1 MKRTC
6 ARPRWTSTCLVA
18 LATVA
23 LVLLAASPAFA
34 APAPTSWTVSP
45 ETATVTYG
53 HGVIL
58 NGTLKSGDVALGG
71 LWVDFGQAT
80 TEAGSYEV
88 LYKVTSP
95 SGPYATGQYSIA
107 VMPLQTTYYRFQW
120 TGDADYEAGNSNV
133 IPVQVK
139 PSLGAPTYPSSAK
152 VSKKFTVSGSVK
164 PGAPTGPVVKIK
176 SYRQKSNGNWVGYK
190 TYATKI
196 SGTEYS
202 QSVTITKTG
211 KFKFKAVSV
220 ESAEFAAG
228 ESGYGKVLTV
238 KK

>member
-1 MKRTC
+1 MQVIDHGRC
-6 ARPRWTSTCLVA
+6 FRRAAVAAVVAVLLGGLFAASA
-18 LATVA
+18 LAA
-23 LVLLAASPAFA
+23 PSP
-34 APAPTSWTVSP
+34 TTWQVSP
-45 ETATVTYG
+45 ETAIVTYG

-58 NGTLKSGDVALGG
+58 NGTLKSGDVVLGG
-71 LWVDFGQAT
+71 LWVDFAQAT

-120 TGDADYEAGNSNV
+120 AGDADYEASNSDV

-139 PSLGAPTYPSSAK
+139 PSLGAPKYPSSAK
-152 VSKKFTVSGSVK
+152 VSKKFTVKGSVK
-164 PGAPTGPVVKIK
+164 PGAPAAPTVKIK
-176 SYRQKSNGNWVGYK
+176 SYRQKGNGNWVGYK

-202 QSVTITKTG
+202 QAVTITKTG

-220 ESAEFAAG
+220 ESAEFAAN
-228 ESGYGKVLTV
+228 ESGYGKVITI